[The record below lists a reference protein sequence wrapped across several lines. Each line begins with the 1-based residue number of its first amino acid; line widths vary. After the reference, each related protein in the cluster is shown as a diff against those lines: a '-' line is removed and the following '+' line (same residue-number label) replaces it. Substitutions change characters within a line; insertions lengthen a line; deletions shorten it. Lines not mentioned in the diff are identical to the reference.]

1 MSKFDAQVKRI
12 VKVLGLKWTPI
23 AARFTSNA
31 DEIGDSSRKLAVCD
45 AFDLVRHENVVLK
58 LSKDN
63 CSCPGGRH
71 SAGFELLSLESMAT
85 TLTDPRHR
93 IYRSKDIASASVRK
107 QPKPVN
113 RGDYLILGPLDR
125 FTVDPD
131 LVLFFVNPAQA
142 DRILGLACFDGAEP
156 FMYYPASSICSTL
169 TNALAKGKP
178 EMNLVSHFERRRRGA
193 GWTSDELL
201 LALPL
206 KDFEA
211 AVKNIS
217 ESGFGT
223 VARA

>member
-1 MSKFDAQVKRI
+1 
-12 VKVLGLKWTPI
+12 
-23 AARFTSNA
+23 
-31 DEIGDSSRKLAVCD
+31 
-45 AFDLVRHENVVLK
+45 
-58 LSKDN
+58 
-63 CSCPGGRH
+63 
-71 SAGFELLSLESMAT
+71 
-85 TLTDPRHR
+85 
-93 IYRSKDIASASVRK
+93 VRK